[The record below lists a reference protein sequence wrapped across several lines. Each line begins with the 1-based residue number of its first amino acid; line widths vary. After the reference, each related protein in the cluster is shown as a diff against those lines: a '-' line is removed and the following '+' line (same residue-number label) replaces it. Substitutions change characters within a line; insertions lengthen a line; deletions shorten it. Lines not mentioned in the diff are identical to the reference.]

1 MTDLIPLRCAV
12 FTVSSKRSAGDD
24 SSGDLLAQRL
34 QAAGH
39 QLVRRAI
46 ISENLYELRRVVS
59 DCIADPAVQVV
70 LTNGGTGYM
79 PGNVVPEA
87 VLPLLDREVPGFG
100 ELMRQLSYA
109 DIGSSALQAR
119 TLGGIAN
126 DTLIFCMPG
135 SPGACALAWD
145 GILAE
150 QLDSRHRPCN
160 FAARFGAGPVTP
172 SPPGGL

>member
-1 MTDLIPLRCAV
+1 MTDLISLRCAV
-12 FTVSSKRSAGDD
+12 FTVSNKRGVDDD

-39 QLVRRAI
+39 QLVQRAV
-46 ISENLYELRRVVS
+46 ISENLYELRRVLS

-70 LTNGGTGYM
+70 LTSGGTGYL
-79 PGNVVPEA
+79 PANVVPEA

-109 DIGSSALQAR
+109 DIGTSALQAR
-119 TLGGIAN
+119 TLAGMAN
-126 DTLIFCMPG
+126 DTLICCLPG

-160 FAARFGAGPVTP
+160 FASRLQP
-172 SPPGGL
+172 

>member
-1 MTDLIPLRCAV
+1 MADPVSLRCV
-12 FTVSSKRSAGDD
+12 VLTISASRTAADD

-46 ISENLYELRRVVS
+46 VTDNLYEIRRVLS
-59 DCIADPAVQVV
+59 DCIAGREVQVV
-70 LTNGGTGYM
+70 LMNGGTGYAAN
-79 PGNVVPEA
+79 NVVPEA

-109 DIGSSALQAR
+109 DIGTSALQAR
-119 TLGGIAN
+119 ALAGFAN
-126 DTLIFCMPG
+126 GKLIFCLPG
-135 SPGACALAWD
+135 STGACALAWD

-150 QLDSRHRPCN
+150 QLDSRHKPCN
-160 FAARFGAGPVTP
+160 FASRLGVNA
-172 SPPGGL
+172 